1 MTFQDNTGLT
11 QPSVRSG
18 YLCDDQ
24 IQKFLECPIPEKL
37 ILIDFCH
44 GLNVKFLG
52 RPVTLMFAT

>member
-11 QPSVRSG
+11 QPSVRSE

-24 IQKFLECPIPEKL
+24 IQELQECAIPEKV

-44 GLNVKFLG
+44 GLNVKFSFSKK
-52 RPVTLMFAT
+52 TTKI

>member
-11 QPSVRSG
+11 QQSVRSG

-24 IQKFLECPIPEKL
+24 IQELQECAILEKL

-44 GLNVKFLG
+44 GLNVNFSFSKK
-52 RPVTLMFAT
+52 TTKI